1 LEGAIYYTK
10 QRSGFIE
17 EKGLGLIHI
26 FHGQGVRKTS
36 SAIGLAI
43 RAAGNHLKVD
53 FVQFMKSGDSGEV
66 ALLKQIPQIRYFC
79 PGEHPYIMSH
89 GPEAVHREHAE
100 KALSFAKGVIERG
113 TQVLICDEILDT
125 IIFDIL
131 TKDQILDLMKMCK
144 GKVELVLTG
153 RYAPW
158 EIMGMADYVT
168 EFIQIKHAYYEGSKA
183 RKGIEY

>member
-1 LEGAIYYTK
+1 
-10 QRSGFIE
+10 
-17 EKGLGLIHI
+17 
-26 FHGQGVRKTS
+26 
-36 SAIGLAI
+36 
-43 RAAGNHLKVD
+43 
-53 FVQFMKSGDSGEV
+53 
-66 ALLKQIPQIRYFC
+66 
-79 PGEHPYIMSH
+79 MSH
-89 GPEAVHREHAE
+89 GPEAVHRKHADR
-100 KALSFAKGVIERG
+100 ALSFAMGATGRG

-131 TKDQILDLMKMCK
+131 TKDQILDLMKRCK

-168 EFIQIKHAYYEGSKA
+168 EFVQIKHAYYEGSKA

>member
-1 LEGAIYYTK
+1 
-10 QRSGFIE
+10 
-17 EKGLGLIHI
+17 
-26 FHGQGVRKTS
+26 
-36 SAIGLAI
+36 
-43 RAAGNHLKVD
+43 
-53 FVQFMKSGDSGEV
+53 
-66 ALLKQIPQIRYFC
+66 
-79 PGEHPYIMSH
+79 MSQ
-89 GPEAVHREHAE
+89 GPEAVHREHAD
-100 KALSFAKGVIERG
+100 KALYFASGAIGRG

-131 TKDQILDLMKMCK
+131 TKDQILDLMKTCK
-144 GKVELVLTG
+144 GKLELVLTG

>member
-1 LEGAIYYTK
+1 M
-10 QRSGFIE
+10 
-17 EKGLGLIHI
+17 
-26 FHGQGVRKTS
+26 
-36 SAIGLAI
+36 GLAV

-66 ALLKQIPQIRYFC
+66 AVLKQIPHITYYC

-89 GPEAVHREHAE
+89 GPEAIHHVHAH
-100 KALSFAKGVIERG
+100 KALDFAGGAMGRG

-125 IIFDIL
+125 IIFNIL
-131 TKDQILDLMKMCK
+131 KKDQVLDLMKGCK

-168 EFIQIKHAYYEGSKA
+168 EFIQIKHAYYEGAKA

>member
-1 LEGAIYYTK
+1 M
-10 QRSGFIE
+10 
-17 EKGLGLIHI
+17 
-26 FHGQGVRKTS
+26 
-36 SAIGLAI
+36 GLAV

-66 ALLKQIPQIRYFC
+66 VMLKQIPQINYYC
-79 PGEHPYIMSH
+79 PGDHPYIMSH

-100 KALSFAKGVIERG
+100 KALNFAVKAIERE

-131 TKDQILDLMKMCK
+131 TKDQILDLMKTCK

-168 EFIQIKHAYYEGSKA
+168 EFVQIKHAYYEGSKA